1 MSGTPAAEERVERER
16 RAYDEESVD
25 DQFLRWYR
33 RAGHV
38 LRSPNTL
45 RGEERWRGILQ
56 GAASGARV
64 LDVGCGRGFT
74 SKQALDFGA
83 SYVLG
88 VDLSESQLAEAQ
100 ERAIPGRLEFR
111 SHDLHQ
117 PLDGEFGLIF
127 GRSILHHIDYRP
139 VIERL
144 YEDNLAP
151 GGTLVFMEPLG
162 TNLITRAFHRL
173 TPRAHTPDERPL
185 PDDEVRWFERRFP
198 GFELVPINYFTY
210 PAGIFSSVL
219 LKQPDNALM
228 RAADRLDRALER
240 RAPGFHHHFRQG
252 ILVVRKPA
260 G

>member
-1 MSGTPAAEERVERER
+1 MSGTPAAKDRVQRER

-38 LRSPNTL
+38 LHSPNTL
-45 RGEERWRGILQ
+45 RGEERWRDILRD
-56 GAASGARV
+56 AASGARV
-64 LDVGCGRGFT
+64 LDVGCGQGFS
-74 SKQALDFGA
+74 SKGALDFGA
-83 SYVLG
+83 EYVLG
-88 VDLSESQLAEAQ
+88 VDLSESQLTEARQ
-100 ERAIPGRLEFR
+100 LEIPGRLEFR

-117 PLDGEFGLIF
+117 PLDGEFGLVF

-144 YEDNLAP
+144 YEENLAP

-173 TPRAHTPDERPL
+173 TPSAHTPDEQPL
-185 PDDEVRWFERRFP
+185 RHDELRWFASRFP
-198 GFELVPINYFTY
+198 GFELVPINYVTY
-210 PAGIFSSVL
+210 PAGVFSSVV
-219 LKQPDNALM
+219 LKRPDNALM
-228 RAADRLDRALER
+228 RAADRLDQALER

-252 ILVVRKPA
+252 ILVVRKPD
-260 G
+260 